1 MHQYGWGETHGER
14 QPTLLL
20 AVGSRFL
27 GTNSFCVHS
36 TAVKHDNSQHPRILS
51 RNQATGESSRL
62 RKYPRSDSPANVSQ
76 SALLSE
82 GGRKVLS
89 ILLYLGRCLCSRL
102 APLLPRPALITL
114 NNPPS
119 ASRYDAHRP
128 TFPPR
133 TQRKFR
139 ARRKFRCR
147 NTALPRLNFLRAR
160 NHPFNPAGAM
170 QYTHPALPRLP
181 PPDAHERGSDYAV
194 RCREA
199 MQAMPEQEVPAPKA
213 APAKLPNSGCGET
226 SPQLQGPGAC

>member
-1 MHQYGWGETHGER
+1 MRSYVCPPLAKNKNYKQWFHSVHGSFRGRMHQYGWGETHGER

-27 GTNSFCVHS
+27 GSNSFRVHP

-51 RNQATGESSRL
+51 RNQATGESCSL
-62 RKYPRSDSPANVSQ
+62 RKNPRSDSPANGSQ

-89 ILLYLGRCLCSRL
+89 ILLYSGRCLCSRL
-102 APLLPRPALITL
+102 APLLPRPPLITL

-139 ARRKFRCR
+139 ARRKFSCD
-147 NTALPRLNFLRAR
+147 FFAR
-160 NHPFNPAGAM
+160 
-170 QYTHPALPRLP
+170 
-181 PPDAHERGSDYAV
+181 E
-194 RCREA
+194 
-199 MQAMPEQEVPAPKA
+199 
-213 APAKLPNSGCGET
+213 KL
-226 SPQLQGPGAC
+226 